1 MRRRRLEVAVE
12 PLQSGGLELGEGR
25 LVHES
30 ERGAEV
36 NPPRCDAHGPERRA
50 DLLDLGPGLPPPG
63 GDDAYPDDAVGLRRL
78 RRVGARLGTDPAEDV
93 AARLVARR
101 LRAPFAILGAAARL
115 DVDDAAQVE
124 LAAGA
129 GYGNLV
135 GGGIEG
141 LLVGAAGQPKGLL
154 GRDVAT
160 GEDPLL

>member
-1 MRRRRLEVAVE
+1 MVAGDAGLVELAQRL
-12 PLQSGGLELGEGR
+12 
-25 LVHES
+25 LVHQAQ
-30 ERGAEV
+30 RGAEV
-36 NPPRCDAHGPERRA
+36 DGGLAPHEARGFKEFLELGGGGLAAAGYEREAVDA
-50 DLLDLGPGLPPPG
+50 LLFVVEGLAEALVG
-63 GDDAYPDDAVGLRRL
+63 WEGVVGLGGGVV
-78 RRVGARLGTDPAEDV
+78 VGRLG
-93 AARLVARR
+93 
-101 LRAPFAILGAAARL
+101 APFAILGAAARL